1 MIALDFFCGA
11 GGLTRG
17 LMDSGI
23 KVVAGIDIENKCK
36 ESYEFNNRNSKFINL
51 DIRNI
56 GLKEL
61 KEIGITKR
69 TKDLLLAGCAP
80 CQPFSK
86 HQKKQ
91 NRMPDAT
98 LLSEFGRIVSLIEP
112 EYILIE
118 NVPGLS
124 KVKGYN
130 TFKRF
135 VNSLEKLGY
144 KYDYEI
150 LDAKYFGVPQNRRR
164 LVLLAS
170 KEGEIRLPNP
180 LYGTKSKPFRT
191 VRNAIER
198 FPEISAGSSN
208 KEVPNHT
215 SASLSKINLERI
227 SLTPKNGGRRFD
239 WPKHL
244 ELDCHKN
251 GFKGHTDVYGRMNW
265 DQPAPTL
272 TGRCISLS
280 NGRYGH
286 PEQNRAISLREA
298 ASLQSFPDEY
308 QFFGSQISIAQQI
321 GNAVPVKL
329 AEALGKTILKH
340 QQQVTNINLK
350 K

>member
-17 LMDSGI
+17 LKNAGI
-23 KVVAGIDIENKCK
+23 KVLAGIDVENKCK
-36 ESYEFNNRNSKFINL
+36 ESYEFNNKGSRFINL

-56 GLKEL
+56 GIKEL
-61 KEIGITKR
+61 EDVGITKH
-69 TKDLLLAGCAP
+69 TKDLLIAGCAP

-86 HQKKQ
+86 HQRKRS
-91 NRMPDAT
+91 RMPDAT
-98 LLSEFGRIVSLIEP
+98 LLSEFGRVVKLVEP
-112 EYILIE
+112 KFILIE

-144 KYDYEI
+144 KYDYDI
-150 LDAKYFGVPQNRRR
+150 LDAKYFGVPQSRRR

-170 KEGEIRLPNP
+170 KEVDIKLPNP
-180 LYGTKSKPFRT
+180 IFGTESKPFRT
-191 VRNAIER
+191 VRDAIGR
-198 FPEISAGSSN
+198 FPDILAGSVD
-208 KEVPNHT
+208 KHVPNHV

-227 SLTPKNGGRRFD
+227 SLTPKNGGCRFD

-251 GFKGHTDVYGRMNW
+251 GFKGHTDVYGRMSW

-298 ASLQSFPDEY
+298 ASLQSFPDNY
-308 QFFGSQISIAQQI
+308 VFFGSQISIAQQI

-329 AEALGKTILKH
+329 AEVLGKTILKH
-340 QQQVTNINLK
+340 QQQVLNINCK